1 MEDLATITRLL
12 ANSGIKVLGADS
24 VYLRI
29 EDPSCVVRSFQT
41 FLEHAWIVLLFI
53 TGILLAGWAWAMI
66 RGSKNTQLA
75 LVANNL
81 RNLLLI
87 FGTISAV
94 PIIVNTIYGGDLIGQ
109 ACKTVNLPLK
119 EVQALLDLRKA
130 QMERYD
136 EFKLYEDIDI
146 YDSGI
151 YNPGIP
157 YAESPLSSSG
167 TPGDLGLS
175 SSSIN
180 TRSSDSPSG
189 MSARLISTNP
199 KQIEYTTADGKKYI
213 KKGGTPAWRNNNPG
227 NIKYC
232 DGRCINDKYAIGTD
246 GTFVVFPDFESGI
259 NAVKRLLR
267 SNSYNNLTIAAT
279 IDQYAPK
286 DDNNNTAAYQLS
298 IKNRT
303 GFSLNTKMSDL
314 TDAQLDILINAIH
327 IHEGYKEGTIT
338 YL

>member
-1 MEDLATITRLL
+1 MEDLSTISRLL
-12 ANSGIKVLGADS
+12 TNSGIKVLGFDDA
-24 VYLRI
+24 YLYI
-29 EDPSCVVRSFQT
+29 EDPNCVVRSFQT
-41 FLEHAWIVLLFI
+41 FFEYAWIVLLFI

-66 RGSKNTQLA
+66 RGSKNAQLD
-75 LVANNL
+75 LVASNL
-81 RNLLLI
+81 RNLVLI
-87 FGTISAV
+87 FGTIGAV
-94 PIIVNTIYGGDLIGQ
+94 PVIVNTIYGDDLIGQ
-109 ACKTVNLPLK
+109 ACKQVDLPL
-119 EVQALLDLRKA
+119 ENVYNLLNLRRA

-136 EFKLYEDIDI
+136 EFRLYEDIDI

-232 DGRCINDKYAIGTD
+232 NGRCINDKYAIGTD
-246 GTFVVFPDFESGI
+246 GTFAVFPNFESGI

-279 IDQYAPK
+279 INKYAPPLE
-286 DDNNNTAAYQLS
+286 NNTAAYQRS
-298 IKNRT
+298 IEKRT